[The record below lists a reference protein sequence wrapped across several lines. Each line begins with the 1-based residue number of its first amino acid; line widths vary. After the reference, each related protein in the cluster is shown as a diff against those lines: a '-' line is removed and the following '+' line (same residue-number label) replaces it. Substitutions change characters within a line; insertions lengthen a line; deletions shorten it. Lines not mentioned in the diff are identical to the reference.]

1 MSKLISS
8 SIGKKLFMS
17 VTGFFL
23 MAFLM
28 VHLTIN
34 LFLIFDDTGE
44 LFNVGA
50 NFMVTN
56 PIIKIVEPL
65 LAVGFLLHMIYASF
79 LTLTNMKARPV
90 NYKRFNQ
97 TKSSS
102 WASRNMYVLGALIL
116 TFLVLH
122 IMNFYWKI
130 KVSHDMPAEVL
141 IDGVHM
147 HDTYALVAGLFK
159 SSLIY
164 NLFYIAGA
172 VFLGIHLTHGFWSAF
187 QTIGWSSDIWR
198 KRIEVVGKILAFIIA
213 AGFSIIPLYF
223 IIKF

>member
-17 VTGFFL
+17 VTGLFL
-23 MAFLM
+23 MMFLM

-34 LFLIFDDTGE
+34 LLLIFDDTGE
-44 LFNVGA
+44 LFNIGA

-79 LTLTNMKARPV
+79 LTLTNMKARQV

-130 KVSHDMPAEVL
+130 KVDHSVAM
-141 IDGVHM
+141 VHYNGIEM
-147 HDTYALVAGLFK
+147 HDTYSLVAGLFK
-159 SSLIY
+159 SCLIY
-164 NLFYIAGA
+164 NLLYIAGA

-198 KRIEVVGKILAFIIA
+198 KRIEVVGKIFAFIIA